1 MPDQAP
7 FQTSSK
13 RVAKNTLLLYM
24 RTFITMLV
32 SLYTSRITLQALGVD
47 NYGIQNAVGGAIAMF
62 NIISGSMSS
71 SISRFITFEL
81 GRGEELR
88 LNRIFCTAMNIQYLM
103 AFGVA
108 FIMEI
113 VGVWFLNHHMN
124 IPDGRMEAANWVFQC
139 SVLSFAIGLVAVPYN
154 ACIIGHE
161 KMNVFAY
168 LGILDVFLNLGIVYL
183 LYISPYDKLITIS
196 VLILCVSIIN
206 IVISTVY
213 CKRKFEECKYRFVH
227 DKSLVKEMSGFAGWS
242 FLTNAAWIFNT
253 QGINILINIF
263 FGVQLNAAR
272 GIAAKVEGI
281 CKKFTSDFMTALN
294 PQITKSYAA
303 GETENFFK
311 LICRGAKFSY
321 FLMFCIS
328 LPLMFETEPV
338 LRFWL
343 GENYPEYAPVFFRLS
358 IVATLVQMLGN
369 TGVTACMATGNIKK
383 YTIVISIVGLLVFPF
398 TYVAF
403 KLGLPAESAYI
414 VFIIIYIIL
423 NHVRLI
429 IMKGLIKF
437 PIIRF
442 YKDVILP
449 VITVSGTA
457 VIIPFLLK
465 FIQPDSFLSS
475 LLTMVSCVL
484 LTIICAYLFGLTS
497 AERNTIQMKVRTVL
511 YKRQKNNKHGN

>member
-1 MPDQAP
+1 MPE
-7 FQTSSK
+7 QTPSQISSK

-71 SISRFITFEL
+71 SISRYITFEL
-81 GRGEELR
+81 GRGDKSR
-88 LNRIFCTAMNIQYLM
+88 LNRIFCTAMNLQYFM
-103 AFGVA
+103 AIGVA
-108 FIMEI
+108 VIMEI
-113 VGVWFLNHHMN
+113 VGVWFLNNHMN

-139 SVLSFAIGLVAVPYN
+139 SVLSFSIGLVAVPYN

-168 LGILDVFLNLGIVYL
+168 LGILDVVLNLGVVYL
-183 LYISPYDKLITIS
+183 LYISPYDKLISIS
-196 VLILCVSIIN
+196 VLILCIAIFKIVVSF
-206 IVISTVY
+206 VY
-213 CKRKFEECKYRFVH
+213 CRRKFEECKYRFVH

-242 FLTNAAWIFNT
+242 FLTNATWIFNT

-328 LPLMFETEPV
+328 LPLMFETEAV

-383 YTIVISIVGLLVFPF
+383 YTIVLTLVGFLVFPI
-398 TYVAF
+398 TWGAF
-403 KLGLPAESAYI
+403 KLGAPAEAAYI
-414 VFIIIYIIL
+414 TFIIIYALL

-429 IMKGLIKF
+429 IMKGLIHF
-437 PIIRF
+437 PTGRF

-449 VITVSGTA
+449 VGVVSFCSVLIPSAFKMFGNGSFLMSIMTMA
-457 VIIPFLLK
+457 VCV
-465 FIQPDSFLSS
+465 LSS
-475 LLTMVSCVL
+475 LTC
-484 LTIICAYLFGLTS
+484 IYLGGLTVR
-497 AERNTIQMKVRTVL
+497 ERNVIRNKVF
-511 YKRQKNNKHGN
+511 QKIRR

>member
-1 MPDQAP
+1 MPE
-7 FQTSSK
+7 QTPSQISSK

-24 RTFITMLV
+24 RTFISMLV

-81 GRGEELR
+81 GRGEKSR

-206 IVISTVY
+206 IVISIVY

-328 LPLMFETEPV
+328 LPLMFETEAV

-437 PIIRF
+437 PVIRF

-449 VITVSGTA
+449 VIMVSGTA
-457 VIIPFLLK
+457 IIIPFLLK
-465 FIQPDSFLSS
+465 TIQPESLFSS

-484 LTIICAYLFGLTS
+484 LTIISAFLFGLTS

-511 YKRQKNNKHGN
+511 YKRQKKNKHGN

>member
-1 MPDQAP
+1 MPE
-7 FQTSSK
+7 QTPSQISSK

-81 GRGEELR
+81 GRGDKSR

-103 AFGVA
+103 AIGVVI
-108 FIMEI
+108 IMEI
-113 VGVWFLNHHMN
+113 VGVWFLNNHMN

-168 LGILDVFLNLGIVYL
+168 LGIIDVFLRLGIVFL

-196 VLILCVSIIN
+196 VLILCVSLFN
-206 IVISTVY
+206 RIVSAVY
-213 CKRKFEECKYRFVH
+213 CRRKFEECKYRFVH

-328 LPLMFETEPV
+328 LPLLFETEAV

-358 IVATLVQMLGN
+358 IAATLVQMLGN

-398 TYVAF
+398 TYIAF

-437 PIIRF
+437 PVIRF

-449 VITVSGTA
+449 VIMVSGAA

-465 FIQPDSFLSS
+465 TIQPESFFSS

-511 YKRQKNNKHGN
+511 YKRQKKNKHGN